1 MIFNGQIAKMGERE
15 EEEDKRKTHK
25 YKADVDHVDGKR
37 EREKCDLTQAAK
49 NK

>member
-25 YKADVDHVDGKR
+25 YKANVDHVDGKR
-37 EREKCDLTQAAK
+37 EREM
-49 NK
+49 